1 MSTQLILYPQ
11 SYGGQFNSTSRAVF
25 NQYLVNGLFFT
36 GLSSATL
43 YNTTASYPAQDAIIN
58 SAPASLGNW
67 YRYTTTGGAWG
78 NVPAPV
84 VTSNKLI
91 LSYNATVG
99 HTGVYQ
105 KLSGLI
111 VGAQYQVII
120 NIDTYAGGAA
130 DLLTLEFYSGNV
142 IQYNQSFGSN
152 VSTIS
157 VSYTANSTN
166 DTFLIDYESTVGTLT
181 IGSISI
187 TEDPRS
193 ATLVYSNLEDGQ
205 VICDLYAEEDIPL
218 TLSIDD
224 FKNVAEKVQSYS
236 KDFNLPATKRN
247 NQIFNNMF
255 EITRADDGLIFNPYA
270 KTQCILKQDGFVLF
284 EGYLRLINIKDNDG
298 EISYNVNL
306 YSEVIAL
313 ADILKAQTFAELD
326 FDELSHDY
334 NYTNI
339 RESWDGNLPLLN
351 PLSTSS
357 FAYSASLGVN
367 NTGVL
372 KYPFI
377 DWNHQ
382 YVVNFTSGNPIL
394 PNLESSFRPCIKLKY
409 LINKIFAATNQ
420 FNWTSNFFDSTDFGK
435 LYMDFNWGGDGFPV
449 ADNTYNASW
458 EFGTGAA
465 SNVGSGSFKALRLLP
480 ESSTGGVAGSE
491 VPPNYQGDP
500 SLANPYIITATTT
513 LEMYNISYNFKLE
526 NTSGVALTAQCRWV
540 HKVGG
545 IAQPPIDLATLLWSF
560 GSGQRNYFGS
570 FNIEL
575 NTGDTLEAQ
584 FNGSA
589 SIQQSET
596 RSSSAI
602 FVQSSALVDSAGL
615 LTLRGELGQWD
626 FLKGIMTMFN
636 LVSMVDENDPN
647 NILIEP
653 YSDIFI
659 NNTVGT
665 SLASRSV
672 QHDWTNKIDVSQMEL
687 KPLTDLNKNTIFK
700 FVEDDD
706 DYVFN
711 VYKNSLSGH
720 LYGSK
725 KIDGSTATNGMSTV
739 LEGTK
744 EIIAEPFAAT
754 VSKPLMSQFSDFIV
768 PSIYAMNDEGESE
781 SFENEPR
788 IFYDNGE
795 KTLTSC
801 TYLVPAQNGVLGD
814 NFEDEFLQF
823 SHFSTIPSISLT
835 TTDFVFESQQLL
847 PAVGTPP
854 TDNLYRTYWQPYINE
869 LYNPNTRTMTIK
881 VNLTPADLN
890 TFKFYDTVFI
900 KNRTFRVNTIQYKP
914 NDLATVEFILI
925 A

>member
-255 EITRADDGLIFNPYA
+255 EITRSDDGLIFNPYA

-284 EGYLRLINIKDNDG
+284 EGYLRLINIKDNEG

-326 FDELSHDY
+326 FSELEHDY
-334 NYTNI
+334 NYSEI
-339 RESWDGNLPLLN
+339 RNSWAGILTVDPLPIN
-351 PLSTSS
+351 S
-357 FAYSASLGVN
+357 FAN
-367 NTGVL
+367 NTGVAGATTTNVL

-382 YVVNFTSGNPIL
+382 YALTPNPVL
-394 PNLESSFRPCIKLKY
+394 SNLESSFRPCIKLKY

-420 FNWTSNFFDSTDFGK
+420 FNWTSNFFDSADFGK
-435 LYMDFNWGGDGFPV
+435 LYMDFNWG
-449 ADNTYNASW
+449 ADNTPVTSSGSGIGHPDAAQLATTTYSTILAPDNNFSPSVGYSVGVYTAAQDSQTYNITYNLPYGVISSTAWTFTFRWRWVHAS
-458 EFGTGAA
+458 TGFIEYIDETPFT
-465 SNVGSGSFKALRLLP
+465 GSGSNTPPPFLYI
-480 ESSTGGVAGSE
+480 TGTFSKILM
-491 VPPNYQGDP
+491 
-500 SLANPYIITATTT
+500 S
-513 LEMYNISYNFKLE
+513 
-526 NTSGVALTAQCRWV
+526 
-540 HKVGG
+540 
-545 IAQPPIDLATLLWSF
+545 
-560 GSGQRNYFGS
+560 
-570 FNIEL
+570 
-575 NTGDTLEAQ
+575 GDTLTPEFKCIDAPATQ
-584 FNGSA
+584 IWTTFG
-589 SIQQSET
+589 
-596 RSSSAI
+596 SSSNAQ
-602 FVQSSALVDSAGL
+602 VTVNTSSDATTSSSILQ
-615 LTLRGELGQWD
+615 TLRGELGQWD

-636 LVSMVDENDPN
+636 LVSMVDETDPN

-665 SLASRSV
+665 SLAARSV

-687 KPLTDLNKNTIFK
+687 NPLTDLNKNTIFK

-754 VSKPLMSQFSDFIV
+754 VSIPLMPQFPGFIV
-768 PSIYAMNDEGESE
+768 PSIYSTNDDLVCEG
-781 SFENEPR
+781 FDNAPR
-788 IFYDNGE
+788 IFYTNGV
-795 KTLTSC
+795 KTLTTC
-801 TYLVPAQNGVLGD
+801 TYDVPIQNGVPGD
-814 NFEDEFLQF
+814 DFEDEFLQF
-823 SHFSTIPSISLT
+823 SHLSTIPSVSLT

-854 TDNLYRTYWQPYINE
+854 TDNLYNTYWQPYINE

-925 A
+925 T

>member
-78 NVPAPV
+78 NVPAPI
-84 VTSNKLI
+84 VTSNKLV

-152 VSTIS
+152 VSTIE

-193 ATLVYSNLEDGQ
+193 PTLVYSNLEDGQ

-224 FKNVAEKVQSYS
+224 FKSVAEKVQSYS

-284 EGYLRLINIKDNDG
+284 EGYLRLINIKDKDG

-351 PLSTSS
+351 PLSSSS

-377 DWNHQ
+377 DWSHQ
-382 YVVNFTSGNPIL
+382 YVVNFTSGDPIL

-420 FNWTSNFFDSTDFGK
+420 FNWTSNFFDSADFGK
-435 LYMDFNWGGDGFPV
+435 LYMDFNWG
-449 ADNTYNASW
+449 ADNA
-458 EFGTGAA
+458 
-465 SNVGSGSFKALRLLP
+465 P
-480 ESSTGGVAGSE
+480 
-491 VPPNYQGDP
+491 
-500 SLANPYIITATTT
+500 
-513 LEMYNISYNFKLE
+513 
-526 NTSGVALTAQCRWV
+526 LTF
-540 HKVGG
+540 
-545 IAQPPIDLATLLWSF
+545 S
-560 GSGQRNYFGS
+560 GSGQGNRIFDQTITTSFSPLQSTTNTFPADLGFSGGTFTAANDTQTYNVAYTCEFEDSGLSTSLLDVEWIHTSGSTVDIINPVAGQSLPYTYTGS
-570 FNIEL
+570 FTRIL
-575 NTGDTLEAQ
+575 MSGDTLQCRAKSDTGTLKFIGAPNTFNQ
-584 FNGSA
+584 F
-589 SIQQSET
+589 T
-596 RSSSAI
+596 VSSSLDE
-602 FVQSSALVDSAGL
+602 VTDDALL
-615 LTLRGELGQWD
+615 QTLRGELGQWD

-659 NNTVGT
+659 TNPNSTE
-665 SLASRSV
+665 L
-672 QHDWTNKIDVSQMEL
+672 DWTDKIDVSQMEL
-687 KPLTDLNKNTIFK
+687 NPLTDLNKNTIFK

-711 VYKNSLSGH
+711 VYKNTLSGH

-725 KIDGSTATNGMSTV
+725 EIDGSTATNGMSTI
-739 LEGTK
+739 LQGTK

-781 SFENEPR
+781 GFDNEPR
-788 IFYDNGE
+788 IFYDNYV

-823 SHFSTIPSISLT
+823 SHLSTIPSVSLT

-900 KNRTFRVNTIQYKP
+900 KNRTFRVNKIQYKP